1 MSFQSFHSVIPVR
14 FVVSAGVALAVTLAS
29 SGVRAQSPT
38 PSAGTD
44 AEVVRALL
52 QRIEQLERREAA
64 RTNTAPPEI
73 VERLQRR
80 IAELEQKVGA
90 IEGGAKVLPEI
101 AVTPVEGPTPVE
113 LDRKVRA
120 LEQRQSADAEAAKA
134 RAATAPKFTAGATGL
149 KFTSADTNFVF
160 GIKGMVQ
167 ADSLTYF
174 GDNPLNEGNDTFGI
188 RRVRIVAKGT
198 VYRDIDFDIVPQ
210 WGGVNDQGSNL
221 QDASITYR
229 LGNSFEIQGGKFKGP
244 VGLEVL
250 QSINAI
256 SFNERS
262 MVSGLVPLRS
272 VGVQLSGKFLDG
284 VLKVSGG
291 VFNNAGD
298 GRNPGNFDYTDGKEF
313 AGRVF
318 VEPFRKTELKWFK
331 GLGLGVGGSYA
342 QVSSN
347 ALGLPAVIGQPLPGY
362 YTSPGTQQFF
372 AYNPLVGP
380 VVADGAHWRISP
392 QGWWYAGPFGVLGE
406 YVISNQGV
414 YNSSTLR
421 SSRLEHA
428 AWQVSGQWML
438 TGEAAGFGAVDP
450 KRPFTLG
457 SPGWGAWQLVGRVSR
472 FDIDDNAFPA
482 FANPDLSATDAASWS
497 VGLNWWLN
505 RNLRVLVS
513 FTRTSFTGG
522 GAPVNLAAPGTLIAP
537 ATVTAQDENLL
548 TTRMQLSF

>member
-1 MSFQSFHSVIPVR
+1 VSFQSFHSVIPVR

-113 LDRKVRA
+113 LDRKVRT
-120 LEQRQSADAEAAKA
+120 LEQRQAADAEAAKA

-250 QSINAI
+250 QSINAV

>member
-1 MSFQSFHSVIPVR
+1 VIPVR

>member
-1 MSFQSFHSVIPVR
+1 VIPLR
-14 FVVSAGVALAVTLAS
+14 FVVSAGVALAVTLSS
-29 SGVRAQSPT
+29 SGVRAQSSVS
-38 PSAGTD
+38 SAGAD

-210 WGGVNDQGSNL
+210 WGGVNDHGSNL

-250 QSINAI
+250 QSINAV

-380 VVADGAHWRISP
+380 VVADGAHWRVSP

>member
-1 MSFQSFHSVIPVR
+1 VIPVR

-29 SGVRAQSPT
+29 SGVRAQSPA

-44 AEVVRALL
+44 AELVRALL

>member
-1 MSFQSFHSVIPVR
+1 MIPLR
-14 FVVSAGVALAVTLAS
+14 FVVSAGVALAVTLSS
-29 SGVRAQSPT
+29 SGVRAQSSVS
-38 PSAGTD
+38 SAGAD

-210 WGGVNDQGSNL
+210 WGGVNDHGSNL

-250 QSINAI
+250 QSINAV

-380 VVADGAHWRISP
+380 VVADGAHWRVSP